1 MRRAFGVGVV
11 LLLLLS
17 PHGVLAQGAGKERG
31 SRLKANYPNP
41 FNPTTT
47 IVFSLLESDFPGG
60 RPAKVTIKIFNTLAQ
75 LVAIPLA
82 LDNPAA
88 SGAPVEELMYTQP
101 GEWKAYWDG
110 TDRTGRKVA
119 SGVYYAVL
127 VVNGERDP
135 TPRKLVVTK

>member
-1 MRRAFGVGVV
+1 MRRILGVGIV

-17 PHGVLAQGAGKERG
+17 PHGVFAQGSSKGRG
-31 SRLKANYPNP
+31 SRMKGNYPNP

-47 IVFSLLESDFPGG
+47 IVFKVLEDDVKGG
-60 RPAKVTIKIFNTLAQ
+60 KPAKVTIQILNVLQQ

-82 LDNPAA
+82 MDNPA
-88 SGAPVEELMYTQP
+88 GNGPVQDLIYTQP
-101 GEWKAYWDG
+101 GDYKAFWDG

-119 SGVYYAVL
+119 SGIYYAVL

-135 TPRKLVVTK
+135 TLRRLVVTK

>member
-1 MRRAFGVGVV
+1 MRRILGVGVV

-17 PHGVLAQGAGKERG
+17 PHCVFAQGTGKNG
-31 SRLKANYPNP
+31 SRMRGNYPNP

-47 IVFSLLESDFPGG
+47 IVFSVLEGDIKGG
-60 RPAKVTIKIFNTLAQ
+60 KPAKVTIQILNVLQQ

-82 LDNPAA
+82 MDNPA
-88 SGAPVEELMYTQP
+88 GNGPVQDLLYTQP
-101 GEWKAYWDG
+101 GEYRAYWDA

-119 SGVYYAVL
+119 SGIYYAVL

-135 TPRKLVVTK
+135 ALRRLVVAK